1 MDFSVIVK
9 SDALLKQ
16 VPVNVKFLAIY
27 HFKIA
32 AIIDSLTLANF
43 FWLNIYLEYNF
54 TRWGLVLLPI
64 LWLFH
69 EKKLKNI
76 TLNWQHN
83 LNSASILSLENL
95 PGNKSAWLL
104 LIINLRRSAI
114 PFNVKCKTFTVSLVN
129 SFRDWP
135 RGLKSICHF
144 TLGPFAVKSQRPSS
158 FESVLLFASFRHC
171 NLNVKKN

>member
-9 SDALLKQ
+9 SDTLLKQ
-16 VPVNVKFLAIY
+16 VPVTVKYLAIY

-54 TRWGLVLLPI
+54 TRWGLVLLIACSMTVP
-64 LWLFH
+64 WK
-69 EKKLKNI
+69 EVKNI

-95 PGNKSAWLL
+95 PGNKSAQLL
-104 LIINLRRSAI
+104 LVINLKRSAI

-129 SFRDWP
+129 SFTDWP

-144 TLGPFAVKSQRPSS
+144 TLGPFPVKSQRSI
-158 FESVLLFASFRHC
+158 FVRKCFTIC
-171 NLNVKKN
+171 II